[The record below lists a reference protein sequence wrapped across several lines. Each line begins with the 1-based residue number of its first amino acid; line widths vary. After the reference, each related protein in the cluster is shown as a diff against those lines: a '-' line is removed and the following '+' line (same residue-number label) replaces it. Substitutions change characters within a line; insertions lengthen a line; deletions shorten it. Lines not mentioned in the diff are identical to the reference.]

1 MTTLIVTG
9 TPAVDQDEARGRYL
23 QGVLPI
29 LITAGGKPVK
39 RLRVT
44 NTITGENG
52 TAIALVMDFENAE
65 AITDVFASD
74 DYQALVA
81 DRDKAFSKLEILVTE
96 DLS

>member
-1 MTTLIVTG
+1 MATLIVTG

-29 LITAGGKPVK
+29 LMTAGGNPVK

-44 NTITGENG
+44 STIAGDNG

-65 AITDVFASD
+65 AITDVFASE

-96 DLS
+96 NLS